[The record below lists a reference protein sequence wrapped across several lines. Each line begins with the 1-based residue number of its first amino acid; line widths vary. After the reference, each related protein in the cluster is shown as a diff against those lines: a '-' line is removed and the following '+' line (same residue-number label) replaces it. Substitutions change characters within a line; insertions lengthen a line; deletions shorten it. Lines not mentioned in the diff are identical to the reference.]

1 MYFILGVIIVVCIYL
16 ASIYNKLSG
25 MMQNIKESYSNI
37 QANLQKRQNLQEQI
51 IEIAKEYANKEQITQ
66 IEIAKSNPQVA
77 NALSQS
83 FPELKSNE
91 NFLHLSNQIQSLED
105 QINQKREKYNSD
117 VNVYNSYRNSIP
129 AVFIAQKFKFNIVDY
144 FDISDNDFTSAS
156 IKFQRDD
163 TVALNEMITSASKKI
178 SDKTV
183 NAKNLINDKISEI
196 KEKKE

>member
-25 MMQNIKESYSNI
+25 MIQNIKESYSNI

-105 QINQKREKYNSD
+105 QIKQKREKYNSD

>member
-25 MMQNIKESYSNI
+25 MIQNIKESYSNI

>member
-51 IEIAKEYANKEQITQ
+51 IEMAKEYANKEQITQ

-117 VNVYNSYRNSIP
+117 VNIYNSYRNSIP

>member
-37 QANLQKRQNLQEQI
+37 QANLQKRQNLQEQLI
-51 IEIAKEYANKEQITQ
+51 HMAQDFAFKYQITQ

>member
-91 NFLHLSNQIQSLED
+91 NFLHLSNQIQNLED

>member
-163 TVALNEMITSASKKI
+163 TVALNEIITSASKKI

>member
-51 IEIAKEYANKEQITQ
+51 IDMAKEYANKEQITQ

>member
-25 MMQNIKESYSNI
+25 MIQNIKESYSNI

-51 IEIAKEYANKEQITQ
+51 IDMAKEYANKEQITQ

>member
-1 MYFILGVIIVVCIYL
+1 M
-16 ASIYNKLSG
+16 
-25 MMQNIKESYSNI
+25 
-37 QANLQKRQNLQEQI
+37 
-51 IEIAKEYANKEQITQ
+51 
-66 IEIAKSNPQVA
+66 
-77 NALSQS
+77 
-83 FPELKSNE
+83 
-91 NFLHLSNQIQSLED
+91 HLSNQIQSLED

>member
-51 IEIAKEYANKEQITQ
+51 IDMDKEYANKEQITQ

>member
-51 IEIAKEYANKEQITQ
+51 IEMAKEYANKEQITQ